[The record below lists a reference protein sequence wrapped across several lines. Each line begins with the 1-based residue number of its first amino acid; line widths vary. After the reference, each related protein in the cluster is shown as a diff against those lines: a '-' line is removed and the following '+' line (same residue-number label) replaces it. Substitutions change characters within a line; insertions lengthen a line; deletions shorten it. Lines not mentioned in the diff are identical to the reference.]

1 MTVVQLIARPVP
13 DRFIDICIVDI
24 VDSLESRMS
33 AMLYPFSVPHT
44 QNTWDDS
51 PGSSSGP
58 RYQLSSAVYSM
69 DKIIVHIASTIEVTP
84 ALFLEVPDSLL
95 FWMFPET
102 SCDGCQCL
110 RPAVIIHRWS
120 ASVSLSQISIAH
132 SSLLSSV
139 ASRSLSFVKHS
150 ANIHNLLQFL
160 YWRSNWASYLKSQGM
175 NCIDI
180 SIDKYFWLIL
190 SVKHFPYFLCLGLS
204 FLSLG
209 LWEPRTGLCDHIS
222 GISLLTYHKC
232 ISRVS

>member
-44 QNTWDDS
+44 QNTWNDCS
-51 PGSSSGP
+51 PAP
-58 RYQLSSAVYSM
+58 AVAPARYQLSSAVYSM

-84 ALFLEVPDSLL
+84 ALFLDVPDSLL
-95 FWMFPET
+95 FWVFPET

-110 RPAVIIHRWS
+110 RPGVIIHWWP
-120 ASVSLSQISIAH
+120 ASVSSSQISIAH

-160 YWRSNWASYLKSQGM
+160 YKGA
-175 NCIDI
+175 
-180 SIDKYFWLIL
+180 
-190 SVKHFPYFLCLGLS
+190 V
-204 FLSLG
+204 
-209 LWEPRTGLCDHIS
+209 
-222 GISLLTYHKC
+222 
-232 ISRVS
+232 